1 MSADNQYLLT
11 TLPILG
17 RLESSPPLSGRRL
30 LDLAEGLPAEELFSA
45 ILLEDDLMLWQ
56 QGQAGE
62 AELPA
67 PTVLGLAQL
76 EGRAPMPDYLELPDD
91 VPAPSLLVTDRLW
104 QGYFRYLHELG
115 QRRGSDLLV
124 EYAISELAL
133 RNRLAAWRAGRLRLE
148 ARQYHIPELDEAAA
162 QQLSDSLDRLV
173 AVWQSQSDP
182 VEAARLLDSWRW
194 DWIAE
199 RDGWYSFGD
208 DELVAYALRL
218 RLIERWQRLAI
229 SSSVGSGR

>member
-1 MSADNQYLLT
+1 MSADNQYFLT

-30 LDLAEGLPAEELFSA
+30 LDLAEGLPAEELLA
-45 ILLEDDLMLWQ
+45 AVLLEDDLMLWQ
-56 QGQAGE
+56 QGQAGQ
-62 AELPA
+62 AELPE
-67 PTVLGLAQL
+67 PTVLGVAQL
-76 EGRAPMPDYLELPDD
+76 EGRAPLPDYLELPED

-104 QGYFRYLHELG
+104 QAYFRYLHELG
-115 QRRGSDLLV
+115 ARRGSQLLV
-124 EYAISELAL
+124 DYAISELAL

-148 ARQYHIPELDEAAA
+148 VSQYQIPELDEAAA
-162 QQLSDSLDRLV
+162 QQLSDGLDKLLT
-173 AVWQSQSDP
+173 AWQSQVDP

-208 DELVAYALRL
+208 DEVVAYALRL
-218 RLIERWQRLAI
+218 QLIQRWQRL
-229 SSSVGSGR
+229 STTSSVASGG

>member
-17 RLESSPPLSGRRL
+17 RLESAPPLNGRRL
-30 LDLAEGLPAEELFSA
+30 LDLAEGLPAAELLAA

-56 QGQAGE
+56 QGQAGQ
-62 AELPA
+62 AELPE
-67 PTVLGLAQL
+67 PTVLEVAQL
-76 EGRAPMPDYLELPDD
+76 EGRAALPDYLALPDD
-91 VPAPSLLVTDRLW
+91 VPSPSLLVTDRLW
-104 QGYFRYLHELG
+104 QAYFRYLHQLG
-115 QRRGSDLLV
+115 ESRGSELLAQ
-124 EYAISELAL
+124 YAISELAL

-148 ARQYHIPELDEAAA
+148 VSQYQIPELDEAAA
-162 QQLSDSLDRLV
+162 QQLSDSLDKLI
-173 AVWQSQSDP
+173 AAWQSQVDP
-182 VEAARLLDSWRW
+182 VEAARVLDGWRW

-218 RLIERWQRLAI
+218 RLIERWQRLATVAV
-229 SSSVGSGR
+229 VGGVG